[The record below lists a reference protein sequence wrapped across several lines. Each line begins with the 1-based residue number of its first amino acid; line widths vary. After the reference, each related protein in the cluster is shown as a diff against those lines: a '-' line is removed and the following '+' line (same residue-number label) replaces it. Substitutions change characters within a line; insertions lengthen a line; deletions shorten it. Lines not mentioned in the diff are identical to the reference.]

1 MNVLLAQ
8 LTALSDFE
16 RGLILLAVLGT
27 SLFLLMVFGFF
38 DHDGIDL

>member
-1 MNVLLAQ
+1 MSEILTQ
-8 LTALSDFE
+8 LMALDDFE
-16 RGLILLAVLGT
+16 RGLLLLVLLGT